1 MLQNLPFFFFDI
13 WKPHK
18 VFLMCLASRP
28 FHLAKTYNFWRVLC
42 CSSSVQAYKQ
52 IYLPWSFW
60 RSFVKIKLQSWCS
73 GPKLSHGSNR
83 TTRKSWWKSTLPS
96 EAAAVAWWAKKKNIV
111 YSLMYVVY
119 LGLNWLRKILKE
131 LKSTWT
137 HILFLDYIQCVD
149 YPPIIALFLAHCGL
163 QKCSQRMGCKSYTVV
178 VEVDVI
184 H

>member
-1 MLQNLPFFFFDI
+1 M
-13 WKPHK
+13 KSHT

-28 FHLAKTYNFWRVLC
+28 FHQAKAYNFWRVLC

-96 EAAAVAWWAKKKNIV
+96 EAAALAWWAKNKNIV
-111 YSLMYVVY
+111 FVFNNVCCTIFRFELVAQNPQRAKIN
-119 LGLNWLRKILKE
+119 LNLL
-131 LKSTWT
+131 L
-137 HILFLDYIQCVD
+137 HILFLDYNVQTV
-149 YPPIIALFLAHCGL
+149 CGL
-163 QKCSQRMGCKSYTVV
+163 PTYYTIFWIFCSPLGVIL
-178 VEVDVI
+178 VE
-184 H
+184 